1 LLEGMELPRSP
12 SNPRLIE
19 GGRGAATLSA
29 VIGRRNRVR
38 SPSIMIKT
46 SPSAVRPLDAA
57 RSARREGDDAYGHR
71 FHVSTAIE
79 RNDHDPAVSRA
90 VVRAQA
96 GDHEAIR
103 FLYLR
108 YKNNVYGYVLSM
120 LRDEYEAE
128 DVTQHVFMK
137 LMRVIGKYEPREVP
151 FTSWILRVARN
162 VAVDHLR
169 QRRPIPAEEI
179 LDHSEPSYDVSVDR
193 RWGLEQA
200 LEALPED
207 QRGVVVLRHLV
218 GLTPGEIAERMGR
231 TEASIHG
238 LHHRARHTLRGELS
252 AIGCAP
258 TVCAA

>member
-1 LLEGMELPRSP
+1 MITSRSP
-12 SNPRLIE
+12 
-19 GGRGAATLSA
+19 
-29 VIGRRNRVR
+29 
-38 SPSIMIKT
+38 
-46 SPSAVRPLDAA
+46 AA
-57 RSARREGDDAYGHR
+57 RTLNLARPTNCREDEASAHC
-71 FHVSTAIE
+71 FHISTAIE
-79 RNDHDPAVSRA
+79 RNDRDPDVAQA

-96 GDHEAIR
+96 GDHDAIR

-137 LMRVIGKYEPREVP
+137 LMRVIGKYEPREAP

-162 VAVDHLR
+162 VALDHLR
-169 QRRPIPAEEI
+169 QRRPVPAEEVR
-179 LDHSEPSYDVSVDR
+179 DSSEPAHDGSLDR

-207 QRGVVVLRHLV
+207 QRRVVVLRHLG
-218 GLTPGEIAERMGR
+218 GLTPGEIAEQMGR

-238 LHHRARHTLRGELS
+238 LHHRARHTLRSELS
-252 AIGCAP
+252 SIGCAP